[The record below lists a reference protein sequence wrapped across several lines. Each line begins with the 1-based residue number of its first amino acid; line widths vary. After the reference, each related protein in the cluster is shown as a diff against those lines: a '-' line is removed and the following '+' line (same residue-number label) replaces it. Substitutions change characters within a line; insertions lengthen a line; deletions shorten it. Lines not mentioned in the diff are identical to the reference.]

1 MKDIK
6 YQIAYKSLSRIQGPT
21 PTENTGPNFDHST
34 GLPSGHYLY
43 FEADQGPSAVGF
55 FRSPDLQSPSG
66 SCTVRFYYYLFGNN
80 VGTLTVQS
88 RGVVNGEVTW
98 KAVRFFK
105 ISLCFT
111 FSFFFFSSKPS
122 KERGVSIGAEEVVRF
137 IQTIKMASSNLSS
150 M

>member
-1 MKDIK
+1 M
-6 YQIAYKSLSRIQGPT
+6 
-21 PTENTGPNFDHST
+21 
-34 GLPSGHYLY
+34 
-43 FEADQGPSAVGF
+43 GF

-66 SCTVRFYYYLFGNN
+66 SCTVRFYYYLYGNN

-111 FSFFFFSSKPS
+111 FSFFLSSKPS

-137 IQTIKMASSNLSS
+137 IQTIKMVSSNLSS

>member
-1 MKDIK
+1 M
-6 YQIAYKSLSRIQGPT
+6 
-21 PTENTGPNFDHST
+21 
-34 GLPSGHYLY
+34 
-43 FEADQGPSAVGF
+43 GF

-66 SCTVRFYYYLFGNN
+66 SCTVRFYYYLYGNN

-98 KAVRFFK
+98 KAVRFVE
-105 ISLCFT
+105 ISLCLA
-111 FSFFFFSSKPS
+111 FFFSSKPS
-122 KERGVSIGAEEVVRF
+122 KEREVSIGAEEVARF